1 MRAFGPLL
9 LLIALATPVGVDAQD
24 QDTPRY
30 AFAMYYECNPNLE
43 GAVDQAVMGS
53 IAPIYQ
59 RHVDS
64 GDLDSWAWR
73 AHAIGGPWR
82 RSAVIVASDL
92 ETVLETRAAIV
103 REVQAEAPAAVNL
116 LNAGCPVHEDYV
128 WWLMLESQEA
138 SATPEATPS
147 LTAFYRC
154 DGAPLGEVGTI
165 VRERVGPFLEGM
177 VREGRLTTWAW
188 GGHVMGGVYDQVL
201 YLAGDS
207 HISILQARADLNSAG
222 VGNFGQLC
230 SREEYAWNPIS
241 GS

>member
-1 MRAFGPLL
+1 MRTKVPLL
-9 LLIALATPVGVDAQD
+9 ILTALVTAVAVDAQD
-24 QDTPRY
+24 QDTPRF
-30 AFAMYYECNPNLE
+30 AFAMYYECDLNLE
-43 GAVDQAVMGS
+43 GAVDQAVMAS
-53 IAPIYQ
+53 MEPIYQ
-59 RHVDS
+59 RYVDS
-64 GDLDSWAWR
+64 GELDSWAWR

-82 RSAVIVASDL
+82 RSAVIVAGDL
-92 ETVLETRAAIV
+92 ETVLDTRAAIV
-103 REVQAEAPAAVNL
+103 REVQTEAPAAVNL

-128 WWLMLESQEA
+128 WALSFESQEA
-138 SATPEATPS
+138 PTTLEPTPS

-154 DGAPLGEVGTI
+154 DGAPPGEVGTI
-165 VRERVGPFLEGM
+165 VRERVAPFLEGM

-207 HISILQARADLNSAG
+207 HISILEARADLNNAG